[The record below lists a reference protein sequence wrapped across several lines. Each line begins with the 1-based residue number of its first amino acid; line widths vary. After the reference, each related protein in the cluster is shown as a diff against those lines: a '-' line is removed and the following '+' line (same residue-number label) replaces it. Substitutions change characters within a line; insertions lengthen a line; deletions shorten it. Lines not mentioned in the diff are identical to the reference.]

1 MQNPK
6 VSICGNSIAVADI
19 NGSSAYSFNTSGQV
33 GKKQIHQCRYFQIEV
48 SDSGKMAAVLED
60 NNANY
65 INMYDTNGE
74 KIYSVKNDIVGRWL
88 SYRYKYIIRCEET
101 NSFVYKSERR

>member
-1 MQNPK
+1 
-6 VSICGNSIAVADI
+6 
-19 NGSSAYSFNTSGQV
+19 
-33 GKKQIHQCRYFQIEV
+33 
-48 SDSGKMAAVLED
+48 MAAVLED

-74 KIYSVKNDIVGRWL
+74 KIYSVKTTLSGDGL

-101 NSFVYKSERR
+101 NSFVYKSEWR